1 MSLFSFGERKREA
14 GDNKRTER
22 PAFGGFMLP
31 NSSTKQRNILDF
43 IPDKPEKNLEVEATK
58 PKPDSLEVS
67 DFAHKELP
75 KKPVQENRKKE
86 KPNNFKSIDTVSGNY
101 VLSRGWESSNM
112 TVFRSKR
119 KKK

>member
-14 GDNKRTER
+14 GDDKRSE
-22 PAFGGFMLP
+22 FGGFMLP
-31 NSSTKQRNILDF
+31 NSSTKQKNILDF
-43 IPDKPEKNLEVEATK
+43 IPDKPEKNLEVEAAKPK

-75 KKPVQENRKKE
+75 KKPIQENRKKE

-101 VLSRGWESSNM
+101 VLSRGWENSNM
-112 TVFRSKR
+112 SVFRSK
-119 KKK
+119 KKKK